1 MSIYA
6 TFEEIRDRWEKFP
19 SMEDKLYLLHRVFYP
34 IPVRVSFEP
43 WEGFE
48 IRLSAERPT
57 TCYGPRHYII
67 NIDDITTVER
77 LWSMFKD
84 VDHEL
89 IEILNA
95 VSFREK
101 LSGMVSFSEEKDMDI
116 IMRKWRKFR
125 DWVAKRYP
133 GFGKDWGDEGHL
145 LHWST
150 DPAVK
155 LPKNSVAWA
164 ARVILGG
171 IQPSEAGIAQFKLGN
186 VEISPSGLMTLSE
199 ASGMVSRWH
208 FPECKPGS
216 GNPTALDS
224 FGLSGSI
231 SAAMQRA
238 FGDDKDV
245 VECNKVPEQWEVD
258 ANLFIGYKTA
268 KKSLLNRTK

>member
-6 TFEEIRDRWEKFP
+6 SFEEVRKDWEKYT
-19 SMEDKLYLLHRVFYP
+19 SMEDRLYLLHRVFYP
-34 IPVRVSFEP
+34 IPVRISYES

-48 IRLSAERPT
+48 IRLSEEHPT
-57 TCYGPRHYII
+57 ACYSPLNFII
-67 NIDDITTVER
+67 NLDDIITVER
-77 LWSMFKD
+77 LWNMFRD

-101 LSGMVSFSEEKDMDI
+101 LSGMVFFSEEKDMDT
-116 IMRKWRKFR
+116 IMRRWRKFR
-125 DWVAKRYP
+125 EWVAKRYP
-133 GFGKDWGDEGHL
+133 AFGKDFGEEGHL
-145 LHWST
+145 LHWSA
-150 DPAVK
+150 DSAVK

-171 IQPSEAGIAQFKLGN
+171 IKPSEAGISQFKMGN
-186 VEISPSGLMTLSE
+186 VDISPSGLITLSD
-199 ASGMVSRWH
+199 ASGLVSRWH

-216 GNPTALDS
+216 GNPTTLDS

-245 VECNKVPEQWEVD
+245 VECNKIPEQWEID
-258 ANLFIGYKTA
+258 HNLFIGFREK
-268 KKSLLNRTK
+268 KKSFLNRNK